1 MRPRLR
7 LWQGAMPPKGWRKPP
22 QTVAQ
27 AQGAGIS
34 LLTRFFHKPAVPLEA
49 ELPMKKRGRPPK
61 EETRGRKRADGEAFV
76 LSTQESDSLP
86 VDYPE
91 PVETRLVT
99 TRVNWSQGDDAKRLQ
114 AAVEDWDHKTGEWLS
129 LTPSMS
135 LHMYARCVG
144 ISKSVLHK
152 YTHPDPAKRTK
163 LGSHAGKPT
172 LLSEEVQQFGVDVL
186 CRRDRGNEGLSNRD
200 CSRAAPRFGAR
211 AEAASKWQ
219 NCLRQTVRP
228 RFASVLTNI
237 VKAQASTSKRSQVTV
252 AQQYRWHQVIGHSN
266 IALSPMVAH
275 VLTTALPCTCVA
287 GDYFRFQRH
296 SSNATPA

>member
-7 LWQGAMPPKGWRKPP
+7 LWQGGMPPKGWRKPP

-49 ELPMKKRGRPPK
+49 ELPMKKRDRPPK

-76 LSTQESDSLP
+76 LSTQEYDSLP

-99 TRVNWSQGDDAKRLQ
+99 TRVNWSQGDDAERLQ

-152 YTHPDPAKRTK
+152 YTHSDPSKRTK

-186 CRRDRGNEGLSNRD
+186 VRRDRGNEGLNN
-200 CSRAAPRFGAR
+200 RAA
-211 AEAASKWQ
+211 AELFHDLAPALKLRQVAA
-219 NCLRQTVRP
+219 CLRRSVRP
-228 RFASVLTNI
+228 KFRSVLTNI
-237 VKAQASTSKRSQVTV
+237 VKAQASTSKRSQITV
-252 AQQYRWHQVIGHSN
+252 AQQYRWHQVRCHW
-266 IALSPMVAH
+266 
-275 VLTTALPCTCVA
+275 CTLAMCT
-287 GDYFRFQRH
+287 H
-296 SSNATPA
+296 